1 MNVRPWACLVAL
13 ATVIATAAL
22 GQTPR
27 SPISS
32 SLAPARDSFGA
43 YAARARRLLG
53 TGLSIL

>member
-1 MNVRPWACLVAL
+1 MSGAVGMPSRARH
-13 ATVIATAAL
+13 
-22 GQTPR
+22 GERHGGSRQTPR

-43 YAARARRLLG
+43 YAGRARRLLG